1 MTELLAPAGN
11 WDCARAAVANG
22 ADAIFFG
29 LPKFNARMRADNFTE
44 EDLPELM
51 KFLHRHGVKGF
62 VAFNTLV
69 FPGELE
75 GAVTQ
80 IETMARA
87 GVDAV
92 IVQDLGAAKLVQ
104 EIAPEME
111 LHASTQMTITSPEGM
126 AFVDSFLDLDRAVLA
141 REMSMD
147 EISRV
152 RKLGE
157 VPLEVFVHGA
167 LCVAY
172 SGQCLTSESLG
183 QRSANRGECAQA
195 CRMPYELV
203 VDGETKPMGEVR
215 YLLSPQDLAAVDVI
229 PELVK
234 AGVTSFKIEG
244 RLKSPEY
251 VAAVTRVY
259 RKALDEVEIT
269 DEDRYTLEMMFSRGL
284 STGWLEGTNHP
295 RLTHGKWGKK
305 RGAFAGEI
313 VQVGENWVEIS
324 GCQISLNAG
333 DGFVFDAGENRDEE
347 QGGQIWKVDGAKG
360 NERLYFDR
368 RAGIDWR
375 RVKVGQGLWK
385 TSDPGLEKA
394 VKKSWKGGRLEE
406 RGEALQVR
414 VSGQTGE
421 PLVVECRGKSVA
433 SEVMLEEALKRPL
446 TKEVLASQ
454 LGRLGGT
461 GYQLGMVQNA
471 IEGEVMIPLG
481 ELNRVRRRLVE
492 ELSEA
497 PEVRDGEAALAKF
510 LPQSDV
516 LGEGTSEKPELRV
529 LCRSLAQVEGC
540 ARAGVGF
547 VFCDFEDLKGYK
559 EAVAMAREAGMR
571 VFLATPRIQK
581 PKEAGFFKVVE
592 KAAPDGVLVRNLGG
606 VQYFKERGMP
616 MVADFSL
623 NVANPVSAG
632 LLMENGG
639 FENLTVS
646 YDLNEGQVGEL
657 LESAPPEWFELTVHQ
672 HMPMFHM
679 EHCVFCSFLSEGTS
693 IKDCGK
699 PCDRHNVQLRDRVG
713 QLHILKA
720 DVGCRNTLFNGRA
733 QTGAG
738 SVDEFIALGLRRFRV
753 ELLEEDAKETARLV
767 KWYRE
772 FLEGKGEASDLVR
785 KLGAI
790 ERLGVTKGTLEQKR
804 DEVHF

>member
-22 ADAIFFG
+22 ADAIYFG
-29 LPKFNARMRADNFTE
+29 LPRFNARMRADNFTE
-44 EDLPELM
+44 ADLPELM
-51 KFLHRHGVKGF
+51 EFLHRHGVKGF

-69 FPGELE
+69 FPSELE
-75 GAVTQ
+75 GAVEQ
-80 IETMARA
+80 IEMMARS

-111 LHASTQMTITSPEGM
+111 LHASTQMTITSPEGL
-126 AFVDSFLDLDRAVLA
+126 AFVDGFLNLDRAVLA
-141 REMSMD
+141 REMSVE

-152 RKLGE
+152 RKKGQ

-215 YLLSPQDLAAVDVI
+215 YLLSPQDLAAVDII
-229 PELVK
+229 PDLVK
-234 AGVTSFKIEG
+234 AGVTSYKIEG

-269 DEDRYTLEMMFSRGL
+269 EKDRYTLEMMFSRGL
-284 STGWLEGTNHP
+284 TTGWLEGTNHP

-305 RGAFAGEI
+305 RGAWAGEI
-313 VQVGENWVEIS
+313 ASFGDGWVELAS
-324 GCQISLNAG
+324 AATSLNPG
-333 DGFVFDAGENRDEE
+333 DGFVFDAGEDRNEE
-347 QGGQIWKVDGAKG
+347 QGGMIWKVDGRK
-360 NERLYFDR
+360 LFFDR
-368 RAGIDWR
+368 RSGVDWE
-375 RVKVGQGLWK
+375 RVKAGQGLWK
-385 TSDPGLEKA
+385 TSDPGLEKE

-406 RGEALQVR
+406 RGEVLEIEVFGR
-414 VSGQTGE
+414 VGE
-421 PLVVECRGKSVA
+421 PLVLECRGKKVVSGIP
-433 SEVMLEEALKRPL
+433 LEKAEKRPL
-446 TKEVLASQ
+446 NDEILAGQ

-461 GYQLGMVQNA
+461 GFQLGA
-471 IEGEVMIPLG
+471 IRNSLQGEVMMPLG

-492 ELSEA
+492 ELKEE
-497 PEVRDGEAALAKF
+497 PEVRNGKAALAS
-510 LPQSDV
+510 LMPDHV
-516 LGEGTSEKPELRV
+516 EAGETLPELRV
-529 LCRSLAQVEGC
+529 LCRSMEQIEGC
-540 ARAGVGF
+540 ARAGVEMIY
-547 VFCDFEDLKGYK
+547 CDFEDLREYK
-559 EAVAMAREAGMR
+559 EAVRVAREADMK

-581 PKEAGFFKVVE
+581 PTEVGFFKLVE
-592 KAAPDGVLVRNLGG
+592 KAEPDGVLVRNLGG
-606 VQYFKERGMP
+606 VSYFRERGIP
-616 MVADFSL
+616 RVADFSL
-623 NVANPVSAG
+623 NVANPVSAR
-632 LLMENGG
+632 LLMEHGG

-646 YDLNEGQVGEL
+646 YDLNEGQVGDL
-657 LESAPPEWFELTVHQ
+657 LRTSPPDWFELTVHQ

-679 EHCVFCSFLSEGTS
+679 EHCVFCTFLSDGSS

-699 PCDRHNVQLRDRVG
+699 PCDRHSVQLRDRVG

-738 SVDEFIALGLRRFRV
+738 SVDEFVSLGLRKFRV
-753 ELLEEDAKETARLV
+753 ELLEEDAREAARLIG
-767 KWYRE
+767 WYQK
-772 FLEGKGEASDLVR
+772 FLKGEGQAQDLVR

-804 DEVHF
+804 AEVHR

>member
-1 MTELLAPAGN
+1 M
-11 WDCARAAVANG
+11 ANG

-29 LPKFNARMRADNFTE
+29 LPKFNARMRADNFSE

-69 FPGELE
+69 FPSEME
-75 GAVTQ
+75 SAVEQ

-92 IVQDLGAAKLVQ
+92 IVQDLAAAKLVQ

-126 AFVDSFLDLDRAVLA
+126 AFVDGFLDLDRAVLA
-141 REMSMD
+141 REMSVD
-147 EISRV
+147 EISRM
-152 RKLGE
+152 RKNGS

-203 VDGETKPMGEVR
+203 VDGETVPMGEVR

-229 PELVK
+229 PDLVK

-244 RLKSPEY
+244 RLKTPEY

-269 DEDRYTLEMMFSRGL
+269 DKDRYTLEMMFSRGL

-295 RLTHGKWGKK
+295 KLTHGKWGKK
-305 RGAFAGEI
+305 RGAWVGEI
-313 VQVGENWVEIS
+313 SAMGEGWVELS
-324 GCQISLNAG
+324 ASEVSLNNG

-347 QGGQIWKVDGAKG
+347 QGGTIWKV
-360 NERLYFDR
+360 ERNKIYFDR
-368 RAGIDWR
+368 RAGIDWS

-385 TSDPGLEKA
+385 TSDPSLEKA

-406 RGEALQVR
+406 KGDSLIVQ
-414 VSGQTGE
+414 VSGKVGE
-421 PLVVECRGKSVA
+421 PLVVECRGKKVA
-433 SEVMLEEALKRPL
+433 SEVMLVAAENRPL
-446 TKEVLASQ
+446 TKEVLSGQ

-461 GYQLGMVQNA
+461 GFQLGVVENQL
-471 IEGEVMIPLG
+471 EGEVMMPLG
-481 ELNRVRRRLVE
+481 ELNRVRRRLVDELKE
-492 ELSEA
+492 E
-497 PEVRDGEAALAKF
+497 PVVHDGKEALAKF
-510 LPQSDV
+510 LPKM
-516 LGEGTSEKPELRV
+516 GELDASLPELRI
-529 LCRSLAQVEGC
+529 LCRTLDQVHGC
-540 ARAGVGF
+540 ARAGAKF
-547 VFCDFEDLKGYK
+547 IYCDFEDLKEYR
-559 EAVAMAREAGMR
+559 EAVEVAQRAGMKI
-571 VFLATPRIQK
+571 FLATPRIQK
-581 PKEAGFFKVVE
+581 PKEAGFFKMVE
-592 KAAPDGVLVRNLGG
+592 KAEPDGVLVRNLGG
-606 VQYFKERGMP
+606 VSYFKERGIP
-616 MVADFSL
+616 MIADFSL
-623 NVANPVSAG
+623 NVANQVSAG
-632 LLMENGG
+632 LLMEHGG

-646 YDLNEGQVGEL
+646 YDLNEGQVGQLIEN
-657 LESAPPEWFELTVHQ
+657 APPEWFELTVHQ

-679 EHCVFCSFLSEGTS
+679 EHCVFCTFMSEGTS

-699 PCDRHNVQLRDRVG
+699 PCEKHSVQLRDRVG

-733 QTGAG
+733 QTGAA
-738 SVDEFIALGLRRFRV
+738 SVDEFVTLGLRKFRI
-753 ELLEEDAKETARLV
+753 ELLEEDAKQAARLV
-767 KWYRE
+767 TWYRE
-772 FLEGKGEASDLVR
+772 FLEGKGVAQDLVR

-790 ERLGVTKGTLEQKR
+790 ERLGVTTGTLEKKR
-804 DEVHF
+804 SEVHL

>member
-1 MTELLAPAGN
+1 VTELLAPAGN

-22 ADAIFFG
+22 ADAIYFG
-29 LPKFNARMRADNFTE
+29 LPRFNARMRADNFTE
-44 EDLPELM
+44 ADLPELM
-51 KFLHRHGVKGF
+51 EFLHRHGVKGF

-69 FPGELE
+69 FPSELG
-75 GAVTQ
+75 GAVEQ
-80 IETMARA
+80 IEMMARS

-111 LHASTQMTITSPEGM
+111 LHASTQMTITSPEGL
-126 AFVDSFLDLDRAVLA
+126 AFVDDFLNLDRAVLA
-141 REMSMD
+141 REMSVE

-152 RKLGE
+152 RKKGQ

-215 YLLSPQDLAAVDVI
+215 YLLSPQDLAAVDII
-229 PELVK
+229 PDLVK
-234 AGVTSFKIEG
+234 AGVTSYKIEG

-259 RKALDEVEIT
+259 RKALDDVEIT
-269 DEDRYTLEMMFSRGL
+269 EKDRYTLEMMFSRGL
-284 STGWLEGTNHP
+284 TTGWLEGTNHP

-305 RGAFAGEI
+305 RGAWAGEI
-313 VQVGENWVEIS
+313 TSFGDGWVELAS
-324 GCQISLNAG
+324 AATSLNPG
-333 DGFVFDAGENRDEE
+333 DGFVFDAGEDRNEE
-347 QGGQIWKVDGAKG
+347 QGGMIWKVDGRK
-360 NERLYFDR
+360 LFFDR
-368 RAGIDWR
+368 RSGVDWE

-385 TSDPGLEKA
+385 TSDPGLEKE

-406 RGEALQVR
+406 RGEVLEIEI
-414 VSGQTGE
+414 SGRAGA
-421 PLVVECRGKSVA
+421 PLVLECRGKKVA
-433 SEVMLEEALKRPL
+433 SGILLEKAEKRPL
-446 TKEVLASQ
+446 NDEILAGQ

-461 GYQLGMVQNA
+461 GFQMGTIRNLLQ
-471 IEGEVMIPLG
+471 GEVMMPLG

-492 ELSEA
+492 ELKEE
-497 PEVRDGEAALAKF
+497 PEVRNGKAALAS
-510 LPQSDV
+510 LMPEHV
-516 LGEGTSEKPELRV
+516 EAGETLPELRV
-529 LCRSLAQVEGC
+529 LCRSMEQIEGC
-540 ARAGVGF
+540 ARAGVEMIY
-547 VFCDFEDLKGYK
+547 CDFEDLREYK
-559 EAVAMAREAGMR
+559 EAVRVAREAGMK

-581 PKEAGFFKVVE
+581 PTEVGFFKLVE
-592 KAAPDGVLVRNLGG
+592 KAEPDGVLVRNLGG
-606 VQYFKERGMP
+606 VSYFRERGIP
-616 MVADFSL
+616 RVADFSL
-623 NVANPVSAG
+623 NVANPVSAR
-632 LLMENGG
+632 LLMEHGG

-646 YDLNEGQVGEL
+646 YDLNEGQVSDL
-657 LESAPPEWFELTVHQ
+657 LQTSPPDWFELTVHQ

-679 EHCVFCSFLSEGTS
+679 EHCVFCTFLSDGSS

-699 PCDRHNVQLRDRVG
+699 PCDRHSVQLRDRVG

-738 SVDEFIALGLRRFRV
+738 SVDEFVSLGLRKFRV
-753 ELLEEDAKETARLV
+753 ELLEEDAREAARLIG
-767 KWYRE
+767 WYQK
-772 FLEGKGEASDLVR
+772 FLKGEGQAQDLVR

-804 DEVHF
+804 AEVHR

>member
-1 MTELLAPAGN
+1 MGEYFLPVTELLSPAGN

-22 ADAIFFG
+22 ADAIYFG
-29 LPKFNARMRADNFTE
+29 LPRFNARMRADNFTE
-44 EDLPELM
+44 ADLPELM
-51 KFLHRHGVKGF
+51 DFLHRHGVKGF

-69 FPGELE
+69 FPSELE
-75 GAVTQ
+75 GAVAQ

-111 LHASTQMTITSPEGM
+111 LHASTQMTITSPEGL
-126 AFVDSFLDLDRAVLA
+126 AFVDRFLDLDRAVLA
-141 REMSMD
+141 REMSVE
-147 EISRV
+147 EIARV
-152 RKLGE
+152 RKKGE

-229 PELVK
+229 PDLVK
-234 AGVTSFKIEG
+234 AGVTSYKIEG

-269 DEDRYTLEMMFSRGL
+269 EKDRYTLEMMFSRGL

-305 RGAFAGEI
+305 RGAWAGEI
-313 VQVGENWVEIS
+313 AACGEGWVELATS
-324 GCQISLNAG
+324 GVSLTPG
-333 DGFVFDAGENRDEE
+333 DGFVIDAGEDRNDE
-347 QGGQIWKVDGAKG
+347 QGGMIWKVDG
-360 NERLYFDR
+360 RRIFFDR
-368 RAGIDWR
+368 RAGIDWK
-375 RVKVGQGLWK
+375 RVYAGQGLWK
-385 TSDPGLEKA
+385 TSDPGLEKE

-406 RGEALQVR
+406 RGDSLLMQ
-414 VSGQTGE
+414 VSGRAGE
-421 PLVVECRGKSVA
+421 PLVVECRGKKVA
-433 SEVMLEEALKRPL
+433 SEINLEPAEKRPL
-446 TKEVLASQ
+446 TKEVLSAQ

-461 GYQLGMVQNA
+461 GFQLGLVQNSLA
-471 IEGEVMIPLG
+471 GEVLIPLG

-492 ELSEA
+492 ELKEE
-497 PEVRDGEAALAKF
+497 PVVHDGAAILAALRPDRREPDDG
-510 LPQSDV
+510 L
-516 LGEGTSEKPELRV
+516 PELRV

-540 ARAGVGF
+540 ARAGVDF
-547 VFCDFEDLKGYK
+547 VYCDFEDLKGYR
-559 EAVAMAREAGMR
+559 EAVRVAREGGMK
-571 VFLATPRIQK
+571 VYLATPRIQK
-581 PKEAGFFKVVE
+581 PTETGFFKLVE
-592 KAAPDGVLVRNLGG
+592 KAEPDGVLVRNLGG
-606 VQYFKERGMP
+606 VSYFKERGIP
-616 MVADFSL
+616 RVGDFSL
-623 NVANPVSAG
+623 NVANPVTAR
-632 LLMENGG
+632 LLMEEGG

-646 YDLNEGQVGEL
+646 YDLNETQVGDL

-679 EHCVFCSFLSEGTS
+679 EHCVFCTFLSEGTS

-699 PCDRHNVQLRDRVG
+699 PCERHHVQLRDRVG

-738 SVDEFIALGLRRFRV
+738 SVDDFVSRGLRRFRV
-753 ELLEEDAKETARLV
+753 ELLEEDARQAARLAT
-767 KWYRE
+767 WYRE
-772 FLEGKGEASDLVR
+772 FLEGKGEAQDLVR
-785 KLGAI
+785 KLGAV
-790 ERLGVTKGTLEQKR
+790 ERLGVTRGTLEQTR
-804 DEVHF
+804 SEVH